1 MGQLPLVGSSSVMEL
16 DSSMLL
22 SYGVRF
28 LNEVVPISAALEPCR
43 KSRSGVAR
51 ASGTVV
57 RGYECTSSEVV
68 NLPTNKP
75 KACRSS

>member
-1 MGQLPLVGSSSVMEL
+1 MGQLPLVGSSSV
-16 DSSMLL
+16 
-22 SYGVRF
+22 
-28 LNEVVPISAALEPCR
+28 ISAALEPCR
-43 KSRSGVAR
+43 RSRSGVAR